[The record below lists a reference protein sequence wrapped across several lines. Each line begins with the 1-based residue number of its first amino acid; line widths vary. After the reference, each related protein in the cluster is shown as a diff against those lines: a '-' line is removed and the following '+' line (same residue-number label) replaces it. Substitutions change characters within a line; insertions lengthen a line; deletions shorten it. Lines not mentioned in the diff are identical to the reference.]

1 MLILSMNQA
10 RFGQEI
16 FVSKAVPSTHDRRI
30 SVVALPQRLGFD
42 AVAADLLE
50 STMERRHP
58 HRQYDAEVLLAIR
71 EALRS
76 TYNDIL
82 KQPMPHDVRAVVARL
97 EHETGQIGPSA
108 DHCCRVPGQQPF
120 RPRAVNW

>member
-1 MLILSMNQA
+1 MNQA

-16 FVSKAVPSTHDRRI
+16 CVSRAVPSTHDRRT

-50 STMERRHP
+50 STMERRP
-58 HRQYDAEVLLAIR
+58 HRPYDAEALLAIR

-76 TYNDIL
+76 TYDDVL
-82 KQPMPHDVRAVVARL
+82 KRPMPHDVRAVVDRL
-97 EHETGQIGPSA
+97 EHETGQAGCNA
-108 DHCCRVPGQQPF
+108 DLRCRVSRQQPF
-120 RPRAVNW
+120 RPRP

>member
-1 MLILSMNQA
+1 MIQA

-16 FVSKAVPSTHDRRI
+16 CVSKAVPSTHDRGM

-42 AVAADLLE
+42 TVAAELLE

-58 HRQYDAEVLLAIR
+58 HRPYDAEVLLAIR

-76 TYNDIL
+76 TYDDIL
-82 KQPMPHDVRAVVARL
+82 KRPMPHDVRAIVARL
-97 EHETGQIGPSA
+97 EHETGQAGRNA
-108 DHCCRVPGQQPF
+108 DFRCRVPRQQPF
-120 RPRAVNW
+120 